1 MTDFIIKS
9 TVSLTVLLGIYYLFL
24 EKEKMH
30 TFNRF
35 YLLFS
40 LVLSFAIPFI
50 TIEVAVESLPK
61 PLVSQLAP
69 APTPVPAPA
78 PILIPSQD
86 QAIASRVATVQEA
99 ETNYLPVVLWSLYAL
114 ATTFLVIR
122 FGKNIYSLILKAKK
136 SRRVAFNCST
146 LVLSKEEQLPHT
158 FLKYIFINEDD
169 FNSHKIQEELYT
181 HELAHVKQKH
191 TYDVLFIEILKT
203 LFWFNPIL
211 VFYKK
216 AIQLNHEFLA
226 DENVVESHK
235 NVPFYQNLL
244 IEKASWNSNFY
255 LASNLNFS
263 VTKKRLIMMTKT
275 TSKSRALLK
284 KIALAPILSGLLLV
298 SCIENTPANAQT
310 AMSATCTADP
320 SSSDKETEVWINGER
335 VKDSEMNLPLS
346 NWKNKNN
353 QTNEVASIENTSANA
368 QTTMSATCTAGPS
381 SGDKETEVWI
391 NGERVKDSEMNLPIS
406 HWKNKNNQTNEAAY
420 FKGVRFIIYK
430 TGTWTKDRLQG
441 KDIILDKTY
450 DELTAKEKER
460 FKPHLR
466 IPQGTV
472 KKSPT
477 AAELEEY
484 KNSKKYAIWIN
495 EVYVPN
501 SELNKYSPSDIAF
514 FSGSSVAKNARTQ
527 KHPQPYQFTFY
538 THAYFDKKQ
547 MDKAPAKYPL
557 DKIEIFDKIIKK

>member
-9 TVSLTVLLGIYYLFL
+9 TVSLIVLLGIYYLFL

-30 TFNRF
+30 RFNRF

-50 TIEVAVESLPK
+50 TIEVPVESLPK
-61 PLVSQLAP
+61 PLVSQSAP
-69 APTPVPAPA
+69 APV
-78 PILIPSQD
+78 LIQPQD
-86 QAIASRVATVQEA
+86 QVIATKVAEIQET
-99 ETNYLPVVLWSLYAL
+99 ETNYMPIVLWSLYAL
-114 ATTFLVIR
+114 ATAFLIIR
-122 FGKNIYSLILKAKK
+122 FGKNIYRLILKAKK
-136 SRRVAFNCST
+136 SRTVAFNCST

-169 FNSHKIQEELYT
+169 FNSHNIQEELYT
-181 HELAHVKQKH
+181 HELTHVKQKH
-191 TYDVLFIEILKT
+191 TYDVLFIEIVKT

-263 VTKKRLIMMTKT
+263 VTKKRLIMMTKN

-284 KIALAPILSGLLLV
+284 KIALVPILAGLV
-298 SCIENTPANAQT
+298 FASCIEKT
-310 AMSATCTADP
+310 AAK
-320 SSSDKETEVWINGER
+320 DKEPEVWINGER
-335 VKDSEMNLPLS
+335 VKDSEMHLPIS
-346 NWKNKNN
+346 NWKKNK
-353 QTNEVASIENTSANA
+353 TNENI
-368 QTTMSATCTAGPS
+368 QT
-381 SGDKETEVWI
+381 D
-391 NGERVKDSEMNLPIS
+391 
-406 HWKNKNNQTNEAAY
+406 QAAY
-420 FKGVRFIIYK
+420 FEGVRFIIYK

-450 DELTAKEKER
+450 NELTAEEKDR

-484 KNSKKYAIWIN
+484 KNSKKYAIWID
-495 EVYVPN
+495 EVYAPN
-501 SELNKYSPSDIAF
+501 SELNKYSPSDIAY

-527 KHPQPYQFTFY
+527 KHPQPYQFAFY

-547 MDKAPAKYPL
+547 MDKAPKKYPL
-557 DKIEIFDKIIKK
+557 DKIEIYETIIKK